1 MVCAHSNTI
10 LMFKTTSLLKSLIAF
25 SLVLASNLVLAQ
37 VKDVDSD
44 LGPLPQL
51 DNDVAF
57 KGACRSNICEG
68 QYRDDIT
75 FANINKKPVAGGR
88 ISSHYGWRIHPIA
101 KTQRMHTGIDYAVP
115 IGTAVKA
122 AQYGK
127 VVFAGYQGGYGNLL
141 VIKHN
146 STYRTVYAH
155 LDKFKVKTGDW
166 VNQGDVVAYSG
177 NTGLST
183 GPHLH
188 YEIRK
193 NGLSVNPLT
202 GESSS
207 EHLLVLN
214 DSSTTQINKARVN
227 RQSNG
232 RVRTILK

>member
-1 MVCAHSNTI
+1 
-10 LMFKTTSLLKSLIAF
+10 MFKNTMLLKTLGAF
-25 SLVLASNLVLAQ
+25 SLVLASSLAWAQ
-37 VKDVDSD
+37 GELIKDVDSD

-57 KGACRSNICEG
+57 KGSCRTSVCGAEAE
-68 QYRDDIT
+68 YRHDIN
-75 FANINKKPVAGGR
+75 FDSILKKPVASGR
-88 ISSHYGWRIHPIA
+88 ISSHYGWRLHPIA

-122 AQYGK
+122 AQHGK
-127 VVFAGYQGGYGNLL
+127 VVFAGYQGGYGKLL

-155 LDKFKVKTGDW
+155 LDKFKAQIGDW
-166 VNQGDVVAYSG
+166 VNQGDIVAYTG

-193 NGLSVNPLT
+193 NGLSLNPLT

-207 EHLLVLN
+207 EHILVLN
-214 DSSTTQINKARVN
+214 SSSAPKMTNGRVN

>member
-1 MVCAHSNTI
+1 
-10 LMFKTTSLLKSLIAF
+10 MFIPKSFLKSLIVF
-25 SLVLASNLVLAQ
+25 SMALASSLSFAQ
-37 VKDVDSD
+37 TKDVDSD

-57 KGACRSNICEG
+57 KGACRSSVCGE
-68 QYRDDIT
+68 QYRDDIN
-75 FANINKKPVAGGR
+75 FANIHKKPVAGGR

-101 KTQRMHTGIDYAVP
+101 QTQRMHTGIDYAVP

-122 AQYGK
+122 AQHGK

-155 LDKFKVKTGDW
+155 LDKFKAKVGDW

-193 NGLSVNPLT
+193 NGLSLNPLT
-202 GESSS
+202 GKSSS

-214 DSSTTQINKARVN
+214 DTSSTQIKNARVN

>member
-1 MVCAHSNTI
+1 M
-10 LMFKTTSLLKSLIAF
+10 
-25 SLVLASNLVLAQ
+25 
-37 VKDVDSD
+37 
-44 LGPLPQL
+44 
-51 DNDVAF
+51 
-57 KGACRSNICEG
+57 
-68 QYRDDIT
+68 
-75 FANINKKPVAGGR
+75 
-88 ISSHYGWRIHPIA
+88 
-101 KTQRMHTGIDYAVP
+101 
-115 IGTAVKA
+115 
-122 AQYGK
+122 
-127 VVFAGYQGGYGNLL
+127 

-155 LDKFKVKTGDW
+155 LDKFKAKVGDW

-193 NGLSVNPLT
+193 NGLSLNPLT
-202 GESSS
+202 GKSSS

-214 DSSTTQINKARVN
+214 DTSSPQVKNARVS

>member
-1 MVCAHSNTI
+1 
-10 LMFKTTSLLKSLIAF
+10 MFIKSKLLKSLALGVL
-25 SLVLASNLVLAQ
+25 SLVLTSSLAYAQ
-37 VKDVDSD
+37 GEIGKDVDSD

-51 DNDVAF
+51 DTDVAF
-57 KGACRSNICEG
+57 KGACRSSVCG
-68 QYRDDIT
+68 AGYRDQIN
-75 FANINKKPVAGGR
+75 FENILKKPVAGGR
-88 ISSHYGWRIHPIA
+88 ISSHYGWRVHPIA
-101 KTQRMHTGIDYAVP
+101 QTRRMHTGIDYAVST
-115 IGTAVKA
+115 GTPVKA
-122 AQYGK
+122 AQHGK

-155 LDKFKVKTGDW
+155 LDKFKAEIGDW
-166 VNQGDVVAYSG
+166 VNQGDIVAYTG

-188 YEIRK
+188 FEIRK
-193 NGLSVNPLT
+193 NGLSLNPLT

-214 DSSTTQINKARVN
+214 NSNTAKINGGRVN
-227 RQSNG
+227 RQTNG

>member
-1 MVCAHSNTI
+1 
-10 LMFKTTSLLKSLIAF
+10 MFNSSKLLKPLLALSLA
-25 SLVLASNLVLAQ
+25 LLATSSWAEAS
-37 VKDVDSD
+37 DIDAD

-51 DNDVAF
+51 DSDVAF
-57 KGACRSNICEG
+57 TGACRSSICES
-68 QYRDDIT
+68 QYRGDIG
-75 FANINKKPVAGGR
+75 FESIIKRPVSGGR
-88 ISSHYGWRIHPIA
+88 VSSNYGWRLHPITH
-101 KTQRMHTGIDYAVP
+101 TQRMHTGIDYAVP
-115 IGTAVKA
+115 TGTEVKA
-122 AQYGK
+122 AQHGK
-127 VVFAGYQGGYGNLL
+127 VVFAGKQGGYGNLL

-155 LDKFKVKTGDW
+155 LDKFKVSIGDW
-166 VNQGDVVAYSG
+166 VNLGDVVAYSG

-193 NGLSVNPLT
+193 NGLSLNPLT

-207 EHLLVLN
+207 EHILVLN
-214 DSSTTQINKARVN
+214 SANTAHVKNGRVN